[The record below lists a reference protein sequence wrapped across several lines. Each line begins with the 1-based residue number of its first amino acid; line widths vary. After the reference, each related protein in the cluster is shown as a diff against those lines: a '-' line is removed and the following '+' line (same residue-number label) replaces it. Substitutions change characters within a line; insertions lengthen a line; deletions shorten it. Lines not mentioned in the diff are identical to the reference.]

1 MFNFERLEKKC
12 KKYRLKRYFPFIIS
26 IFFVIFIFIYIMDD
40 FSEKSFE
47 EKKAVEFNKSKKSEL
62 IKKEP
67 NIHIE
72 NSAQKIVKKLKKGKF
87 ANSEKKCYAL
97 QFLESRKKYLSDIK
111 KIEDNLES
119 YGLECYLKFG
129 SIDSDKVYLRCNK
142 VENYEDLNRFIDLAK
157 EKNLDYFVV
166 KESCEPLKKVK
177 DVKEEKSVII
187 EEKNISLKN
196 AQKTEKENSANLE
209 QNRNILNIKEPSI
222 KDLEELFQKRKTYKL
237 AIKIAKY
244 YFEKRDY
251 RKSLEWAKTANTI
264 DNESEESWLL
274 YAKSLYHLG
283 DKESAIEL
291 LQVYLK
297 FKHSK
302 DAAKLLE
309 QWMQND
315 S

>member
-1 MFNFERLEKKC
+1 MLDFERLERRC
-12 KKYRLKRYFPFIIS
+12 KKYRLKRYIPIIIL
-26 IFFVIFIFIYIMDD
+26 IFLIVFIFIYMGD
-40 FSEKSFE
+40 FSKKSYV
-47 EKKAVEFNKSKKSEL
+47 EKKTVEFNESKKSEL

-67 NIHIE
+67 NIE
-72 NSAQKIVKKLKKGKF
+72 NRTQKIDKRVRKEKS

-111 KIEDNLES
+111 KIEENLES
-119 YGLECYLKFG
+119 YGLECYLRFG
-129 SIDSDKVYLRCNK
+129 SIDSDKVYLRCNRVK
-142 VENYEDLNRFIDLAK
+142 NYEDLSRFIDLAK

-166 KESCEPLKKVK
+166 RESCEQLKKIK
-177 DVKEEKSVII
+177 DVKEEKDAII
-187 EEKNISLKN
+187 EEKNISLKS
-196 AQKTEKENSANLE
+196 ARKGEKKDSDNLE
-209 QNRNILNIKEPSI
+209 EKRNILNIKEPSI

-237 AIKIAKY
+237 AIKISKY

-251 RKSLEWAKTANTI
+251 RKSLEWAKTANKI

-291 LQVYLK
+291 LRVYLK

-302 DAAKLLE
+302 DAVKLLE